1 MEDIKPELYYEEIR
15 EEMLQ
20 YVPQHAKY
28 ILEIGCGQGKF
39 GSALKKRNQ
48 AEVWGIEL
56 DQASADVAKQKLDR
70 ILVGDIFKLIDEL
83 PDNYFDT
90 IVCNDVL
97 EHLLDPY
104 SVLERLKSKL
114 KVNGLVVSS
123 IPNIRYFRALIEI
136 VWKQQW
142 QYTDKGTFDRTHL
155 RFFTKKSIADMYM
168 KAGYKI
174 LKMEGIGKT
183 KSIRPFLLNILFLG
197 KLSDTKYLQFA
208 TVATPH
214 K

>member
-1 MEDIKPELYYEEIR
+1 
-15 EEMLQ
+15 
-20 YVPQHAKY
+20 
-28 ILEIGCGQGKF
+28 
-39 GSALKKRNQ
+39 
-48 AEVWGIEL
+48 
-56 DQASADVAKQKLDR
+56 
-70 ILVGDIFKLIDEL
+70 
-83 PDNYFDT
+83 
-90 IVCNDVL
+90 
-97 EHLLDPY
+97 
-104 SVLERLKSKL
+104 
-114 KVNGLVVSS
+114 VNGLVVSS

-197 KLSDTKYLQFA
+197 KLSDSKYLQFA
-208 TVATPH
+208 TVATPD